1 MPDSSPAAAG
11 ERSAL
16 RIGRT
21 VAESTPHWPQVPR
34 RPPGAPNILV
44 VLFDDVGISDFGCYG
59 VQPADRGHGREAAPH
74 RRHRRPGHA
83 FELSAGLGDGGQHP
97 AQALQT
103 EHARRLQGG
112 PYHAPGTPFAAD
124 RWELL
129 SPGARDFAENAN
141 LAQAEPERLAAMQ
154 ALWWQQA
161 QDNQVLPLDERF
173 GARFAR
179 ERTPHAGGRDRSS
192 CSTPAWATCPPT
204 WRPTCVRAATRSRP
218 R

>member
-1 MPDSSPAAAG
+1 MA
-11 ERSAL
+11 EKL
-16 RIGRT
+16 RRI
-21 VAESTPHWPQVPR
+21 
-34 RPPGAPNILV
+34 
-44 VLFDDVGISDFGCYG
+44 DDI
-59 VQPADRGHGREAAPH
+59 
-74 RRHRRPGHA
+74 
-83 FELSAGLGDGGQHP
+83 
-97 AQALQT
+97 
-103 EHARRLQGG
+103 GG
-112 PYHAPGTPFAAD
+112 PDTHSNFPQGWAMAANTPLKRYKQNTHDGCKAVAYHAPGTPFAAD

-129 SPGARDFAENAN
+129 SPRARDFAENAD